1 MGCVPIPP
9 PHTHTDTHADED
21 THTHTHTHTYT
32 HTNKHAYIL
41 NGIIGTPNSH
51 PGDMRFN
58 AIRAKRIIFFEAL
71 LGEVVY
77 L

>member
-1 MGCVPIPP
+1 MIETPP
-9 PHTHTDTHADED
+9 GAHVLQSDVLE
-21 THTHTHTHTYT
+21 
-32 HTNKHAYIL
+32 L

-51 PGDMRFN
+51 PSDMRFN

-77 L
+77 LYACNLPDHR